1 MQGLGQILSLLG
13 KILVIEYDYQI
24 YKEVLLMEK
33 KLYKINKGKKVCGV
47 CLGLAEY
54 LKMDVSVIRIVVVLL
69 SLFGSFGF
77 WAYVIC
83 ALILPWK
90 PEEIQEVN
98 EVIDAEN

>member
-1 MQGLGQILSLLG
+1 
-13 KILVIEYDYQI
+13 
-24 YKEVLLMEK
+24 MEK

>member
-1 MQGLGQILSLLG
+1 
-13 KILVIEYDYQI
+13 
-24 YKEVLLMEK
+24 MEK

-54 LKMDVSVIRIVVVLL
+54 LKMDVSVVRIAVVLL
-69 SLFGSFGF
+69 SLFASFGF

-90 PEEIQEVN
+90 PEEIEGTSEV
-98 EVIDAEN
+98 VDAEN